1 MDKVKVPNL
10 TEEQR
15 QLLLSK
21 TPFVLPDNPS
31 DKNFSPAQIK
41 RKMYEGF
48 LVLFDL
54 VNATI
59 NSVNIGF
66 NSSGNGTLSVY
77 AEENEYVIPS
87 EDR

>member
-1 MDKVKVPNL
+1 MSSVKIPNL
-10 TEEQR
+10 TEAQR

-31 DKNFSPAQIK
+31 DKNFSPSQIK

-54 VNATI
+54 VNTTI
-59 NSVNIGF
+59 NSVNTGFDSIG
-66 NSSGNGTLSVY
+66 SGELTVY
-77 AEENEYVIPS
+77 VEGEEYVIPE
-87 EDR
+87 EDK